1 MNQRSRSPPRWL
13 AFSTLSKDDPPSK
26 IGGRLQL
33 IMERSVVLFLK
44 ASLIWLAAGVTL
56 GLGMAVHPPLLVY
69 RSAHIHFLVLGF
81 VTGMIFGVGYHVFP
95 RFAGR
100 PLHHPGLV
108 MPHWW
113 MANLGLAAMAVGFA
127 LRARGVPAGPTVL
140 GAGGTSA
147 ALGAYLFIY
156 NVWRT
161 LKFAPVPPRTPPRR
175 RSLPVA
181 Q

>member
-1 MNQRSRSPPRWL
+1 MDRPV
-13 AFSTLSKDDPPSK
+13 
-26 IGGRLQL
+26 G
-33 IMERSVVLFLK
+33 LFLK

-56 GLGMAVHPPLLVY
+56 GLGMALHPPLLVH
-69 RSAHIHFLVLGF
+69 RSAHIHLLVLGF

-95 RFAGR
+95 RFGGR
-100 PLHHPGLV
+100 PLHRPGLV

-113 MANLGLAAMAVGFA
+113 LANLGVAAMATGFV
-127 LRARGVPAGPTVL
+127 LRADGVAAAPVIL

-147 ALGAYLFIY
+147 ALGAYLFVY

-161 LKFAPVPPRTPPRR
+161 LGSAPVVPAGIPPSRR

-181 Q
+181 P